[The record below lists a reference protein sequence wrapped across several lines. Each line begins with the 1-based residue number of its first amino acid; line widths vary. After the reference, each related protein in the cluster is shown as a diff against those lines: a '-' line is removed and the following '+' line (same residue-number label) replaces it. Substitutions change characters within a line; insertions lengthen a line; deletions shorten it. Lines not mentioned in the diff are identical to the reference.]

1 VLHLN
6 SKIKEFFIYNGKSIL
21 ISLYVCLSVFNFN
34 FDVSYIALVAL
45 VLYEITEKSS
55 LPAKNN
61 TFFLFL
67 ALYITAIFFSSNFT
81 QSVALSIVFITGII
95 LYISVRR
102 VGSDIRCLILIPLTL
117 ILTSGYFL
125 VTGELHKDFIPQ
137 EIVDSFKNYIFIV
150 PNDLV
155 IVLIAAPFI
164 CMYKNIRPYMLI
176 LLIIYFLYLANV
188 MQSRLCLLVLISILA
203 YIFFKYLNIR
213 KSALIFFPILAA
225 MIFIFDSEFINKL
238 ASFNDARLPLWISAG
253 KMFLDKP
260 IMGFGPHTFGIYYQ
274 NYHSEFNLMD
284 IVVLD
289 TRISPWPHN
298 LYLELLS
305 EGGVILLFSF
315 LALTISNLKKIIRN
329 VHKERE
335 FAYPDAMLC
344 SFGAFLIAAFFEASF
359 IRMWVVFYFFIIQ
372 GLIDNLEIQHG

>member
-1 VLHLN
+1 MPHLIA
-6 SKIKEFFIYNGKSIL
+6 KIKEFFICSGRSIL
-21 ISLYVCLSVFNFN
+21 ISLYVCLSIFNFD
-34 FDVSYIALVAL
+34 FDVSYIPLVAL

-61 TFFLFL
+61 TFLLFL
-67 ALYITAIFFSSNFT
+67 ALYLTAIFFSSNFT
-81 QSVALSIVFITGII
+81 HSVALSIVFIPGII

-102 VGSDIRCLILIPLTL
+102 VGNDIRYLILIPLTL

-125 VTGELHKDFIPQ
+125 VMGELHKDFIPQ
-137 EIVDSFKNYIFIV
+137 EIVDSFNNYLFVV
-150 PNDLV
+150 PNDVV

-164 CMYKNIRPYMLI
+164 CIFKNIRPYMLI
-176 LLIIYFLYLANV
+176 LLFIYALYLANV
-188 MQSRLCLLVLISILA
+188 MQSRLCLLVLISIFS
-203 YIFFKYLNIR
+203 YIFVKFLNIR
-213 KSALIFFPILAA
+213 KSVLKIFPILAA
-225 MIFIFDSEFINKL
+225 IILIFDSEFINKL

-253 KMFLDKP
+253 SMFLDKP

-274 NYHSEFNLMD
+274 DFHSEFNLMD

-305 EGGVILLFSF
+305 EGGVILLLAF

-329 VHKERE
+329 VHKEHE
-335 FAYPDAMLC
+335 FAYPDAILC

-372 GLIDNLEIQHG
+372 GLIDNLESQHG